1 MSITPTQAGTIRAI
15 VNLFETGHVLGD
27 YGQVTVIAS
36 ADAVAAHQ
44 RGRGL
49 PATGVADIPLIAELT
64 VAV

>member
-1 MSITPTQAGTIRAI
+1 MTS
-15 VNLFETGHVLGD
+15 
-27 YGQVTVIAS
+27 VT
-36 ADAVAAHQ
+36 HQ